1 MNPAVARV
9 GIIGGESTGKSTL
22 AMALAAQYQTL
33 WVPEYL
39 REFVDT
45 HQRTPLAH
53 EQFSIASEQV
63 ARENA
68 MLSQATQY
76 LFCDTTPRMT
86 AMYSAYY
93 FDGIDAELDALVRTH
108 RYDFNIVTAPTNPWN
123 GDGLMRDGDAVRQAV
138 HALVI
143 EHLHADGIQFL
154 LVDGDVEQRVRQVA
168 DYLSA
173 NA

>member
-1 MNPAVARV
+1 MTQGVARV

-22 AMALAAQYQTL
+22 AIALAAHYQTV

-53 EQFSIASEQV
+53 EQFGIASEQV
-63 ARENA
+63 ARENVK
-68 MLSQATQY
+68 LSQAARY

-93 FDGIDAELDALVRTH
+93 FGSIDAELDALVKNH
-108 RYDFNIVTAPTNPWN
+108 RYDFHIVTAPTNPWS

-143 EHLHADGIQFL
+143 ERLQADGVPFL
-154 LVDGDVEQRVRQVA
+154 LVDGDVAERVRQAA
-168 DYLSA
+168 DYLA
-173 NA
+173 GI

>member
-1 MNPAVARV
+1 MSQTAARV

-22 AMALAAQYQTL
+22 AMALAAHYQTL

-53 EQFSIASEQV
+53 EQFGIASEQV
-63 ARENA
+63 EREA
-68 MLSQATQY
+68 ALLAQATRY

-86 AMYSAYY
+86 AMYSAHY
-93 FDGIDAELDALVRTH
+93 FGGIDAELDALVKRH

-143 EHLHADGIQFL
+143 DRLRADSVPFL
-154 LVDGDVEQRVRQVA
+154 LVDGDVAQRVRQVA
-168 DYLSA
+168 DYLSTA
-173 NA
+173 T

>member
-1 MNPAVARV
+1 MTQVVERV
-9 GIIGGESTGKSTL
+9 GIIGGESSGKSTL
-22 AMALAAQYQTL
+22 AMALATHYQTL

-39 REFVDT
+39 RQFVDT
-45 HQRTPLAH
+45 QQRTPLAH
-53 EQFSIASEQV
+53 EQFGIASEQV

-68 MLSQATQY
+68 MMSQATRY

-93 FDGIDAELDALVRTH
+93 FGGIDAQLDALVKAH
-108 RYDFNIVTAPTNPWN
+108 RYDCDIVTAPTNPWN

-143 EHLHADGIQFL
+143 EHLHAEGIPYL
-154 LVDGDVEQRVRQVA
+154 LVDGDVAQRVRQVT

-173 NA
+173 AT

>member
-1 MNPAVARV
+1 MTQNVVRV

-22 AMALAAQYQTL
+22 AIALAAHYQTV

-53 EQFSIASEQV
+53 EQFGIASEQA
-63 ARENA
+63 ARENVK
-68 MLSQATQY
+68 LLQATRY

-93 FDGIDAELDALVRTH
+93 FGSIDAELDALVKNH
-108 RYDFNIVTAPTNPWN
+108 RYDFNIVTAPTNPWS

-143 EHLHADGIQFL
+143 ERLQADGVPFL
-154 LVDGDVEQRVRQVA
+154 LVDGDVAERVRQAA
-168 DYLSA
+168 DYLA
-173 NA
+173 GI